1 MKLLVYKASA
11 GSGKTFTLTLEYISK
26 LIYNPRS
33 YRHILAVTFTNKA
46 TTEMKERI
54 LSQLYGIWQKET
66 ESENYLKE
74 IKKRIALPDEQIRIR
89 AGEALFNILHDY
101 NYFRVETI
109 DSFFQ
114 SVMRNLAREL
124 GLNLNLNVELNN
136 NEVLSDSVDSLI
148 ENLTPNSQVLFW
160 LLDYIEEKIQEERY
174 WNVANEIKSFGRNI
188 FDEKYIEKG
197 KELRK
202 NMKDPHYISN
212 YKKEIQAIQKE
223 ALEQMKGFY
232 EQFHSLLSQNGL
244 TVDDLAYKSTGVAS
258 YFNKLNEGNLRDDI
272 FNARAQKSHDDADSW
287 CSKNSPQKNFIISI
301 ASSELQPLLQTAEKY
316 RKNNNKVVQSCYLSL
331 AHLNQLQLLNS
342 ISEEVQ
348 HQNRENNRFLLS
360 ETNALLHD
368 IIQEDDSSFVFEK
381 IGSNIQHVMIDEFQ
395 DTSRMQ
401 WANFKILLLEGLSQ
415 GKDSLIVGDVKQS
428 IYRWRNGDWS
438 ILNNLGEKPI
448 FPYPVQVETL
458 KTNRRSESNII
469 SFNNLFF
476 RGAVRFLNEKNREE
490 LKKDC
495 EDLIQ
500 AYSDVEQE
508 SPKEIKKGYVKASLI
523 NTKESEYS
531 YEEATLV
538 QMKEQIDVLINQ
550 GVAQKDIA
558 ILVRKNKTIPLIAD
572 YFQKETGYIIVSDEA
587 FQLRSSDAINLLINA
602 IQYLINPDNT
612 IVQAQLVV
620 AYQHKIKHSKTDL
633 NTLLSSDPHTY
644 LPHSFLENQN
654 ELKLMPLY
662 ELLEQLY
669 LLFEVNEIEH
679 QDAYLFS
686 FFDAVNHYLES
697 HSSDLGLFIKH
708 WEENLSTKTIPGG
721 DIEGIRILS
730 IHKSKG
736 LEFHTALIPFCDW
749 NLEVE
754 TQVGNLVWCTPD
766 TPPFDKLS
774 IVPIN
779 YSNRMNESIYRE
791 DYLNERLHLWIDN
804 LNILYVA
811 FTRAEKNLILW
822 GQQNKRN
829 TVSELLME
837 TLPTLHLTTG
847 VWNEEEGTYE
857 YGAICPSEPKE
868 SKTKSINPITRPK
881 SPMTLTMQSIPPSI
895 EFRQSNRSSDFIQE
909 AGGET
914 ELPSRFIDKG
924 QLLHTLFSEIKTLE
938 DIEPAIDRLLF
949 EGIIESIE
957 EEEEIRTI
965 TQEAFTDS
973 QVKEWFSHR
982 WKILNEASIL
992 FKKQGVYHQ
1001 RRPDRVMI
1009 GEDKVI
1015 IVDFKFGQP
1024 HKKYNR
1030 QMKEYIHL
1038 LKAMGYANVEGYL
1051 WYVLNREIEQIQ

>member
-11 GSGKTFTLTLEYISK
+11 GSGKTFTLTVEYIAK

-33 YRHILAVTFTNKA
+33 YRNILAVTFTNKA

-54 LSQLYGIWQKET
+54 LSQLYGIWKYET
-66 ESENYLKE
+66 ESEAYLKE
-74 IKKRIALPDEQIRIR
+74 VKKRIDLSEEQIRDR

-136 NEVLSDSVDSLI
+136 DEVLSESVDSLI

-160 LLDYIEEKIQEERY
+160 LLDYIEERMQEERN
-174 WNVANEIKSFGRNI
+174 WNVAHEIKSFGRNI

-202 NMKDPHYISN
+202 KMKDPHYISD
-212 YKKEIQAIQKE
+212 YKREILSIQKE

-258 YFNKLNEGNLRDDI
+258 YFNKLNEGYLRDEI
-272 FNARAQKSHDDADSW
+272 FNVRARKSHDEAEAW
-287 CSKNSPQKNFIISI
+287 CSKNSPRKDSI
-301 ASSELQPLLQTAEKY
+301 LSLAASELQPLLQTAEKY
-316 RKNNNKVVQSCYLSL
+316 RKNNNKIVQSCYLSL

-348 HQNRENNRFLLS
+348 RQNRENNRFLLS

-368 IIQEDDSSFVFEK
+368 IIQEDDPSFVFEK

-401 WANFKILLLEGLSQ
+401 WANFKILLSEGLSQ

-438 ILNNLGEKPI
+438 ILNQLGKKPI
-448 FPYPVQVETL
+448 LPYPVEVKTL
-458 KTNRRSESNII
+458 KTNRRSEGNII
-469 SFNNLFF
+469 AFNNHFF
-476 RGAVRFLNEKNREE
+476 RGAVNLLNDRHKEE
-490 LKKDC
+490 LNKDC
-495 EDLIQ
+495 DDLIQ
-500 AYSDVEQE
+500 AYGDVEQE
-508 SPKEIKKGYVKASLI
+508 SPKEMKRGYVRVSLI
-523 NTKESEYS
+523 NPKESEQS
-531 YEEATLV
+531 YEETTLT
-538 QMKEQIDVLINQ
+538 QMKEQIDLLTRQ
-550 GVAQKDIA
+550 GVKQKDLA
-558 ILVRKNKTIPLIAD
+558 ILVRKNKNIPILAD
-572 YFQKETGYIIVSDEA
+572 YFQKETDYTLVSDEA
-587 FQLRSSDAINLLINA
+587 FQLRSSDAVNLLMDA
-602 IQYLINPDNT
+602 IRYLIHPDNP
-612 IVQAQLVV
+612 IVQAQLIVT
-620 AYQHKIKHSKTDL
+620 YQRKVKQVKIEF
-633 NTLLSSDPHTY
+633 NVLLEADPHSS
-644 LPHSFLENQN
+644 LPAGYVEELN

-662 ELLEQLY
+662 ELLERLY
-669 LLFEVNEIEH
+669 ILFELNEIKH
-679 QDAYLFS
+679 QDAYLFT

-697 HSSDLGLFIKH
+697 HSSDLGLFVKY
-708 WEENLSTKTIPGG
+708 WEESLSTQTIPGR
-721 DIEGIRILS
+721 DMEGIRILS
-730 IHKSKG
+730 IHKAKG
-736 LEFHTALIPFCDW
+736 LEFHTVLIPFCDW

-754 TQVGNLVWCTPD
+754 TRTGNLVWCTPN
-766 TPPFDKLS
+766 TSPFNKLS

-779 YSNRMNESIYRE
+779 YSGQMNESIYQD

-811 FTRAEKNLILW
+811 FTRAEKNLMVW
-822 GQQNKRN
+822 GQQKKRN
-829 TVSELLME
+829 SVSELLLE

-847 VWNEEEGTYE
+847 IWNEEEGLYE
-857 YGAICPSEPKE
+857 FGDLCLSEMKE
-868 SKTKSINPITRPK
+868 KKEKSRNPITQTKTPIA
-881 SPMTLTMQSIPPSI
+881 LTMQSIAPSI
-895 EFRQSNRSSDFIQE
+895 EFKQSNRSADFIQE

-938 DIEPAIDRLLF
+938 DIEPAINRLLF

-957 EEEEIRTI
+957 EEQEIRTL
-965 TQEAFTDS
+965 TQEAFTDP
-973 QVKEWFSHR
+973 QVKGWFSKQ

-992 FKKQGVYHQ
+992 FKKQGAYQQ

-1024 HKKYNR
+1024 HKRYNQ
-1030 QMKEYIHL
+1030 QMKEYIQL
-1038 LKAMGYANVEGYL
+1038 LKAMGYPVVEGYL
-1051 WYVLNREIEQIQ
+1051 WYVMNKEIEQV